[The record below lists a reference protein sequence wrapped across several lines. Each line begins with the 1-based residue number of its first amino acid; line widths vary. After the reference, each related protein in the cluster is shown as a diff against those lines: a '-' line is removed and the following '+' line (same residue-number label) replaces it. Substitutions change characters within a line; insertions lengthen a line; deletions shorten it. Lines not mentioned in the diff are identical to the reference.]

1 VSPVWAV
8 VLAGGGGARFGG
20 PKQFARL
27 GGRTLLEHSAATAAG
42 CCDGVVVVV
51 PANAV
56 AAGSGPAAA
65 DPAANPAADPAAG
78 TDAAAA
84 GAGAAE
90 TVRAAGVPAAV
101 VAGGATRAESV
112 RRGLHAVPGAAGT
125 VVVADA
131 AHPLASPALFRRVVR
146 AVEEGADGAV
156 PGLPLT
162 DLVRRLQPDGRPGT
176 VAADVLGVAGPAVAR
191 DGAVLVQMPQAFRA
205 VVLRAAHADGAE
217 GVEDSTMV
225 SAAGGVVVVVPG
237 EPGNL
242 HVTTAEELA
251 LAARL
256 LPRAAAAVRPCPEAA
271 PPAHG

>member
-1 VSPVWAV
+1 MSPVWAV
-8 VLAGGGGARFGG
+8 VLAGGGGARFGSR
-20 PKQFARL
+20 KQFARL
-27 GGRTLLEHSAATAAG
+27 GGRTLLEHSAATAAA
-42 CCDGVVVVV
+42 CCAGVVVVV
-51 PANAV
+51 PAD
-56 AAGSGPAAA
+56 AA
-65 DPAANPAADPAAG
+65 DATAG
-78 TDAAAA
+78 TETVAAAA

-112 RRGLHAVPGAAGT
+112 RRGLRAVPPAAGV

-146 AVEEGADGAV
+146 AVEKGADGAV

-162 DLVRRLQPDGRPGT
+162 DLVRRLQPGARPGSD
-176 VAADVLGVAGPAVAR
+176 AADLLGVAGPAVAR

-205 VVLRAAHADGAE
+205 GALRAAHADGAE

-256 LPRAAAAVRPCPEAA
+256 LPPEAA
-271 PPAHG
+271 TAGPRSEAVPPAHG